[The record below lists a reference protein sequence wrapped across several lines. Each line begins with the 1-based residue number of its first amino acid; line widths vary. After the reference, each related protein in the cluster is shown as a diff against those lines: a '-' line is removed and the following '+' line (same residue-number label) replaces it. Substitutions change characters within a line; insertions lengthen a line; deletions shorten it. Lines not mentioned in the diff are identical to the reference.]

1 MSTLVQATQETTN
14 AYVQTVFNW
23 ESTAKCETHMNDT
36 HQVAHIRSKPESKKS
51 SRSTA
56 NPMSAPAENVRQR
69 RVGCEH
75 VGSALA
81 TVLGGYGISID
92 ALISEIE
99 RLKSA
104 S

>member
-1 MSTLVQATQETTN
+1 MSTLIHTTPEMTN
-14 AYVQTVFNW
+14 AYVQTVFRW
-23 ESTAKCETHMNDT
+23 ESSPHCDSLVTDAPDVLPC
-36 HQVAHIRSKPESKKS
+36 RSKTPIKQNAKAMAHA
-51 SRSTA
+51 T
-56 NPMSAPAENVRQR
+56 PVENVRQR

>member
-1 MSTLVQATQETTN
+1 MSTLVQATQESTN

-23 ESTAKCETHMNDT
+23 ESTAKSETHRNDT
-36 HQVAHIRSKPESKKS
+36 HQVAQIRSKPESKKTL
-51 SRSTA
+51 RSIA
-56 NPMSAPAENVRQR
+56 APTENARQR

-99 RLKSA
+99 RLKNA